1 MSRNRI
7 KLLAVYMIAA
17 SILFF
22 LWNISRKD
30 HSQIEQKKHAAS
42 LKSEDEISK
51 PSTDKKFLGKINQQQ
66 QKQYIKEEPKHFIE
80 EEPKG
85 NEQNK
90 NDTKATLSSD
100 EDLGI
105 LEKKTV
111 VELWDD
117 WQIALAMGD
126 RSSNL
131 IKAALIKKLR
141 INPDPGV
148 LKNLESVLQ
157 STEIPYDEKIP
168 VVDLL
173 QRAATPET
181 LKILI
186 ESAQNLTLHQ
196 KDNKAILA
204 GIANF
209 GKYGWKDTFHEELS
223 PILEKEWVNSSELEN
238 SYKEAIANALA
249 SVGSESGVKVLIDSL
264 SSDKVDKETKR
275 IIGSAFSRLKNPAAV
290 KPLAE
295 ILYKEKYYGNSIW
308 ELSGD
313 ALASMDHPDA
323 TRTLV
328 NWAQSSGSEDLKWVE
343 RWFGEIRDPS
353 SIEVIEDSII
363 RDTYQNSDIYFTLK
377 NIIDEKL

>member
-1 MSRNRI
+1 M
-7 KLLAVYMIAA
+7 
-17 SILFF
+17 
-22 LWNISRKD
+22 
-30 HSQIEQKKHAAS
+30 
-42 LKSEDEISK
+42 
-51 PSTDKKFLGKINQQQ
+51 
-66 QKQYIKEEPKHFIE
+66 
-80 EEPKG
+80 
-85 NEQNK
+85 
-90 NDTKATLSSD
+90 
-100 EDLGI
+100 
-105 LEKKTV
+105 
-111 VELWDD
+111 
-117 WQIALAMGD
+117 
-126 RSSNL
+126 
-131 IKAALIKKLR
+131 
-141 INPDPGV
+141 
-148 LKNLESVLQ
+148 
-157 STEIPYDEKIP
+157 
-168 VVDLL
+168 
-173 QRAATPET
+173 
-181 LKILI
+181 
-186 ESAQNLTLHQ
+186 
-196 KDNKAILA
+196 
-204 GIANF
+204 
-209 GKYGWKDTFHEELS
+209 
-223 PILEKEWVNSSELEN
+223 EKEWVNSSELEN